1 MRNPTAIVLV
11 ATLALIV
18 TACQSTTGP
27 GTTATPTT
35 AAASPTAGGGGTIN
49 VLLTQKVVDLHPLS
63 GQRNAGFLIAT
74 MVFQDMLY
82 GVGADN
88 RYEPRLAERWEVS
101 SDAKTWTF
109 HLRRGLKWSDGQ
121 PFSSKDVLFTWTMYA
136 TPDVSDQAGKLAVL
150 KGRKDYVDGKATT
163 IAGLR
168 APDENT
174 FVMELDEAN
183 SALLST
189 FAWPVLPI
197 IPQHILGSVP
207 PKELKTHPFFRNPT
221 TSMGPFKLVRWM
233 PDQFIELER
242 NPNYWKPVKADK
254 VFLREMDPN
263 VAVTAIEKGELDIML
278 TNGDDALRFEKLP
291 NLKVESATS
300 PGVNKVTIRREAAP
314 FNDKRVRQAFLYAID
329 RKGIIDT
336 VYKGRA
342 SVVNTDLRAPG
353 TIPSGIEEYAY
364 NPTKAKQLLAEAKW
378 DANYVYKLAFPVGS
392 NDRKAYTEIIQ
403 ANLAAVGVK
412 AQITPLE
419 SGAFQEA
426 ITKRT
431 VDGAA
436 VGGGVYTIDGNSVA
450 APLNCSRFF
459 PIGENLAHY
468 CNPQVDQMFL
478 QARTV
483 TDTAQ
488 RQSIYQQIAKILNDE
503 VSHFWINAADSVY
516 ARSAKLTGF
525 RPIGD
530 STTFTVHIADWA
542 KSQ

>member
-1 MRNPTAIVLV
+1 MKFSPAIGLLL
-11 ATLALIV
+11 TGALIV
-18 TACQSTTGP
+18 TACQPTAGTGTSP
-27 GTTATPTT
+27 TSAPAAATP
-35 AAASPTAGGGGTIN
+35 AAGGGGTIN

-82 GVGADN
+82 AVGADN
-88 RYEPRLAERWEVS
+88 KYEPRLAERWEVS

-109 HLRRGLKWSDGQ
+109 HLRKGIKWSDGQ
-121 PFSSKDVLFTWTMYA
+121 PFSSKDVLFTWTRYA
-136 TPDVSDQAGKLAVL
+136 TPDASDQAGKLAVL
-150 KGRKDYVDGKATT
+150 KGRKDFVDGKTPT

-168 APDENT
+168 APDANT
-174 FVMELDEAN
+174 FVMELDEPN

-197 IPQHILGSVP
+197 IPEHILGNVP
-207 PKELKTHPFFRNPT
+207 PKDLKTHAFFRNPT
-221 TSMGPFKLVRWM
+221 VSMGPFKLVRWL
-233 PDQFIELER
+233 PDQFIEMER

-263 VAVTAIEKGELDIML
+263 VAVTAVEKGELDVML
-278 TNGDDALRFEKLP
+278 TNGDDALRLERLP
-291 NLKVESATS
+291 NLKVEAATS
-300 PGVNKVTIRREAAP
+300 PGINKITIRREAAP
-314 FNDKRVRQAFLYAID
+314 FNDKRVRQAFLHAID

-342 SVVNTDLRAPG
+342 SIVNTDLRAPG
-353 TIPSGIEEYAY
+353 TIPSGLDEYAY
-364 NPTKAKQLLAEAKW
+364 NPAKARQLLADAKW
-378 DANYVYKLAFPVGS
+378 DPNYVYKLAYPVGS

-412 AQITPLE
+412 SQITPLE

-436 VGGGVYTIDGNSVA
+436 VGGGVYLIDGNSVA
-450 APLNCSRFF
+450 APVNCNRFF

-468 CNPQVDQMFL
+468 CNPQVDQLFL
-478 QARTV
+478 QARTI
-483 TDTAQ
+483 TDQTQ
-488 RQSIYQQIAKILNDE
+488 RLALYQQIAKILNDE
-503 VSHFWINAADSVY
+503 VSHFWISASDSVY
-516 ARSAKLTGF
+516 ARSTRLTGF
-525 RPIGD
+525 RPNGD
-530 STTFTVHIADWA
+530 STTFTVGIADWA
-542 KSQ
+542 KAQ